1 VAPVR
6 ARKMRW
12 WPEMLNKVAL
22 LITQLAADGGAEAQV
37 SSLAREFARLGW
49 GVHIISMR
57 PPQMREDIPG
67 IPVHSLELVSVL
79 DVPAAILRLRAILNE
94 VRPTV
99 LHSHMTHANLLARM
113 TRPLLQVPVVI
124 NTLHGL
130 RMYNTRGEGYRI
142 REAAHRLTDSMADL
156 TTAVCTEAGRY
167 YVETKAV
174 SASRMRTIPNGVD
187 TELFRPDA
195 SLRSVTRRSLGLL
208 DDEFAWICAARFQ
221 PVKNHEAL
229 LLAFREVIA
238 LRPDSVLLLAGD
250 GPGHDGLKRLSREL
264 AIDDKVRF
272 LGRRLDLPALLNA
285 ADSFAMASRFEA
297 LSIALLEAAAC
308 GLPIACTDVGGNRD
322 IVRNGWNG
330 FLAQPD
336 ASDLGA
342 AMMQIAVLDDD
353 ARRRMSA
360 QAREHIVRRFE
371 IQSVAQSWCDLYL
384 QLSGAVQ
391 NA

>member
-1 VAPVR
+1 
-6 ARKMRW
+6 
-12 WPEMLNKVAL
+12 MLNKVAL

-37 SSLAREFARLGW
+37 SSLAREFSRLGW

-67 IPVHSLELVSVL
+67 IPVHSLELVSAL
-79 DVPAAILRLRAILNE
+79 DVPVAILRLRAILNE

-130 RMYNTRGEGYRI
+130 RMYNTRGEGYRM
-142 REAAHRLTDSMADL
+142 REAAHRLTDRMADL

-187 TELFRPDA
+187 TQRFRPDA
-195 SLRSVTRRSLGLL
+195 TLRFVTRGSLGLRES
-208 DDEFAWICAARFQ
+208 EFAWICAARFQ

-229 LLAFREVIA
+229 LRAFAETLS
-238 LRPDSVLLLAGD
+238 LRTESVLLLAGD
-250 GPGHDGLKRLSREL
+250 GPGHEGLKRLSRDLDIEN
-264 AIDDKVRF
+264 KVRF

-308 GLPIACTDVGGNRD
+308 GLPVACTDVGGNRD

-330 FLAQPD
+330 YLSQPD
-336 ASDLGA
+336 ASDLGT
-342 AMMQIAVLDDD
+342 AMKQIVALDDE
-353 ARRRMSA
+353 ARIRMSA
-360 QAREHIVRRFE
+360 HAREHIVRRFE